1 MDDESISAI
10 YEIRL
15 RGLLA
20 TGALTAFPRL
30 SARAE
35 DKQTVLSGSLPDQ
48 AALFG
53 VLGQVE
59 SLGLELISLTRVN

>member
-1 MDDESISAI
+1 MDDLTSPAV

-15 RGLLA
+15 RGVLT
-20 TGALTAFPRL
+20 TGVLTAFPRL

-35 DKQTVLSGSLPDQ
+35 DKQTILSGCLPDQ

-53 VLGQVE
+53 VLDQVE
-59 SLGLELISLTRVN
+59 SLGLELISLKRVN